1 MAEETFAQ
9 QQVTEPE
16 LSESDRIR
24 KRIQEYKASLNPQTL
39 QIIQILLD
47 SQLKSGLLKP
57 ADLDAVVLLRDEV
70 NKAQIEYNTQVQN
83 AQKRLQ
89 DLAET
94 EMAEKVAAQEAKVQ
108 AIVDSR
114 DAERARRKSVEDR
127 MAQMEAVLAS
137 HGISMDLNQDGVV
150 GLKEGQVA
158 SQLTAEEQAQVDN
171 IVQVEKDNIAE
182 MESKPKSRAFAMAR
196 ALNPEPTIEEM
207 PGVEKMPPPDPMES
221 WESQYDDTPV
231 SDEQMAE
238 AHKLADELDEFEDKV
253 ESTKKS
259 FKEWEEENGHP
270 TNDDLH
276 AMAEGLDEFK
286 PSGTTTESFLD
297 EVERVN
303 EVAEADELLSED
315 TPPPPS
321 APVVSAGQVNDE
333 QAEELAEENP
343 EFVLSRDSVKM
354 IEETPEGWDANGSPV
369 VDEPE
374 EEYEEITIP
383 SESELKS
390 MTKANI
396 KSEADKLGFDV
407 PTSLTKTAMI
417 ETFKTQTDEFI
428 QSLQDSGEFVSA
440 SDSSDD
446 DESKDDIKDGG
457 YF

>member
-1 MAEETFAQ
+1 MAEQTFAQ

-16 LSESDRIR
+16 LSESDKIR
-24 KRIQEYKASLNPQTL
+24 KRIQDYKASLNPQTL

-47 SQLKSGLLKP
+47 SQLKSGLMKP

-94 EMAEKVAAQEAKVQ
+94 EMAEKVAAQEAQVQ

-196 ALNPEPTIEEM
+196 AMNPEPTIEEM

-221 WESQYDDTPV
+221 WESQYDDTPSPSV

-238 AHKLADELDEFEDKV
+238 ANKLADELDEFEDKV

-259 FKEWEEENGHP
+259 FKEWEEEN
-270 TNDDLH
+270 
-276 AMAEGLDEFK
+276 EFK

-315 TPPPPS
+315 IPPPPS

-333 QAEELAEENP
+333 QAEELTEENP
-343 EFVLSRDSVKM
+343 EFVLSRESVKM
-354 IEETPEGWDANGSPV
+354 IDELPE
-369 VDEPE
+369 EPE

-440 SDSSDD
+440 SDSSED

>member
-1 MAEETFAQ
+1 MAEETFSQ

-94 EMAEKVAAQEAKVQ
+94 EMAEKVAAQEAQVQ
-108 AIVDSR
+108 SIVDSR
-114 DAERARRKSVEDR
+114 DAERARRKAVEDR

-182 MESKPKSRAFAMAR
+182 MEPKPKSRAFAMAR
-196 ALNPEPTIEEM
+196 AMNPEPTVEEE
-207 PGVEKMPPPDPMES
+207 PIMPPPDPMES
-221 WESQYDDTPV
+221 WETPAV
-231 SDEQMAE
+231 SDKQMEE
-238 AHKLADELDEFEDKV
+238 ANKLADELDEFEDKV

-303 EVAEADELLSED
+303 EVAEADELLED

-333 QAEELAEENP
+333 QAEELSEENP

-354 IEETPEGWDANGSPV
+354 IDELPE
-369 VDEPE
+369 EPE

-446 DESKDDIKDGG
+446 DESKDNIKDGG

>member
-1 MAEETFAQ
+1 MAEQTFAQ

-16 LSESDRIR
+16 LSESDKIR
-24 KRIQEYKASLNPQTL
+24 KRIQDYKASLNPQTL

-94 EMAEKVAAQEAKVQ
+94 EMAEKVAAQEAQVQ
-108 AIVDSR
+108 SIVDSR
-114 DAERARRKSVEDR
+114 DAERARRKAVEDR

-171 IVQVEKDNIAE
+171 IVQVEKDNIAQ
-182 MESKPKSRAFAMAR
+182 MEPKPKSRAFAMAR
-196 ALNPEPTIEEM
+196 AMNPEPTVEEE
-207 PGVEKMPPPDPMES
+207 PIMPPPDPMES
-221 WESQYDDTPV
+221 WETPAV

-238 AHKLADELDEFEDKV
+238 ANKLADELDEFEDKV

-303 EVAEADELLSED
+303 EVAEADELLED

-333 QAEELAEENP
+333 QAEELSEENP

-354 IEETPEGWDANGSPV
+354 IDELPEE
-369 VDEPE
+369 E